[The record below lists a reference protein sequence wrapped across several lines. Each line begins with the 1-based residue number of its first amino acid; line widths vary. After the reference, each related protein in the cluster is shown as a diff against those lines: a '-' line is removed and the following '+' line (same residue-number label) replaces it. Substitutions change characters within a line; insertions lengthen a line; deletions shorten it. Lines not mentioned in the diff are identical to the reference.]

1 MSAFRHFA
9 ARHLALALAAALP
22 IVAAATTAREPAP
35 EDTVIVESGAVE
47 ARALP
52 DLKRGQLAAAEDRTR
67 DAEADLRPLAER
79 GYVEAQIALGKLYAR
94 IGTPE
99 RVNAAIVWLRAAE
112 RQAPLPVQVPLG
124 RLLARSPNP
133 NDQVEAQGLLNA
145 AYTQRKDSEALAGLV
160 RLYTEHAEVDKQQQV
175 AQLAQRAEKISQP
188 DTLSAASGW
197 YRSTPQI
204 AGHPQHLLELCHR
217 AIDVVPECHI
227 DLARDARR
235 RGDHKELDKLVDES
249 IVAYDRALLS
259 ETALTSLARVL
270 IDDPKD
276 DANDPI
282 PHLSS
287 LDVRVSDVEED
298 EGEAALRQTSSERSQ
313 QSPGCSGPS
322 LPVAAK
328 APADAAPAAAPA
340 TPVKEIAAEPELAS
354 KILQRLLQGQ
364 GLAPVLAA
372 GVVVRYPYLLP
383 GSDIE
388 ATLKKGD
395 TDGIAESRLY
405 LGTLYLQ
412 GARSVR
418 DPRRTLQ
425 YLKKAQDDPA
435 TSLQAHYF
443 LGRLYQYGYLDESSP
458 LLASQHLIYAARHGY
473 NSADGAIARLFSGG
487 KGLCPNL
494 VDAYVF
500 ARLAVDGGSD
510 TTAPLLDAISAQ
522 LSPQQTQQAQQRLS
536 AERAA
541 RPNAAAGAYAQQ
553 APSRS
558 PQDGQTS

>member
-1 MSAFRHFA
+1 MSRLHRIAVLC
-9 ARHLALALAAALP
+9 LAVLPPMAAAM
-22 IVAAATTAREPAP
+22 AAGEAAP
-35 EDTVIVESGAVE
+35 DDAVIVESGAVA

-52 DLKRGQLAAAEDRTR
+52 DLKRGQLAAAQNRTR

-99 RVNAAIVWLRAAE
+99 RINAAVVWLRAAGK
-112 RQAPLPVQVPLG
+112 QAPQTVQVPLG
-124 RLLARSPNP
+124 RLLARSAKLD
-133 NDQVEAQGLLNA
+133 DQLEAQQLLAA
-145 AYTQRKDSEALAGLV
+145 AYTQRQDPEALAGLV
-160 RLYTEHAEVDKQQQV
+160 RLYTEHPGIDREQRV
-175 AQLAQRAEKISQP
+175 ATLAQRAEKIGQP
-188 DTLSAASGW
+188 DTLAAASGW
-197 YRSTPQI
+197 YRATPQI
-204 AGHPQHLLELCHR
+204 DGHPRHLLELCRR
-217 AIDVVPECHI
+217 AIELVPECHI

-249 IVAYDRALLS
+249 IVAYERTWLS

-270 IDDPKD
+270 VDDPRD
-276 DANDPI
+276 DADDPV
-282 PHLSS
+282 PNLSK

-298 EGEAALRQTSSERSQ
+298 EGEAALRQSVADRSP
-313 QSPGCSGPS
+313 SPGCSGPS

-328 APADAAPAAAPA
+328 ASDAAASTPAEPA
-340 TPVKEIAAEPELAS
+340 SEVAAEPELAG
-354 KILQRLLQGQ
+354 KILQRLLDGQ

-388 ATLKKGD
+388 AVLKKGD
-395 TDGIAESRLY
+395 ADGIAESRLY

-412 GARSVR
+412 GARAVR
-418 DPRRTLQ
+418 DPKRTLQ

-473 NSADGAIARLFSGG
+473 TSADGAIARLFSGG

-510 TTAPLLDAISAQ
+510 TTAPLLEAISAQ
-522 LSPQQTQQAQQRLS
+522 LDPQQQQQAQQRLR
-536 AERAA
+536 AEIAA
-541 RPNAAAGAYAQQ
+541 RPDAAAAAYAQQ
-553 APSRS
+553 APTRARE
-558 PQDGQTS
+558 DGQTS